1 MAEVDISCKWLT
13 FSVKKVDISCKKV
26 DIFGKMVDIS
36 TFQSF
41 VTLRRRLSDD
51 RRQNRVKHS
60 HVFWAPREACNL
72 RFRYITK
79 GPP

>member
-36 TFQSF
+36 TFRSF
-41 VTLRRRLSDD
+41 AALRRRLSDD
-51 RRQNRVKHS
+51 RHQNRVKRS
-60 HVFWAPREACNL
+60 HVFQAQREACIL
-72 RFRYITK
+72 RFHGITK
-79 GPP
+79 EPP